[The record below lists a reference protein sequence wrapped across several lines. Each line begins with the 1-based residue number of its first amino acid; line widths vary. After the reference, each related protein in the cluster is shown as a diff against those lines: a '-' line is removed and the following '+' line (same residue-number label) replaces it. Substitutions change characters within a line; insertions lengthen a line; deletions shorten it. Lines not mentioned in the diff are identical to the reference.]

1 MKGIPKWIA
10 GWLVILAV
18 AGIGLGLLELLNP
31 GASGM
36 LPEALDVDLES
47 GALVARS
54 WGARS
59 LALGVTAAI
68 ALLLRERGAFAVALA
83 GAIAREGGD
92 FYTAIAESQGLTDY
106 ALPAVMGVINVAA
119 FLGVIGSAWTSRRSK
134 NDVAPPADPPT
145 MDSMI

>member
-10 GWLVILAV
+10 GWLAILA
-18 AGIGLGLLELLNP
+18 AFGIVLGLLELLNP
-31 GASGM
+31 GSSGV
-36 LPEALDVDLES
+36 LELDADLGS
-47 GALVARS
+47 GALDARS

-59 LALGVTAAI
+59 LALGVTAAL

-83 GAIAREGGD
+83 AAIAREGGD

-106 ALPAVMGVINVAA
+106 ALPGVMGVIDVVA
-119 FLGVIGSAWTSRRSK
+119 FLGVIGSAWTSRRTK

-145 MDSMI
+145 MESMI